1 MLNNRIL
8 NNAYWIIGCKI
19 AQSMINLII
28 SMICARYLGPS
39 NYGLI
44 NYAASV
50 VAFVIPI
57 MQLGLSKTLV
67 QELIEY
73 PEKEGEV
80 LGTALIMNIIS
91 AMACLVG
98 VYGFLAIA
106 NAGEKETIL
115 IGMLYSISLM
125 FQATEIL
132 QYWFQAKLLSKYTS
146 IASLIAYAA
155 VALYKVYLLV
165 TQKPVTWFA
174 ISNSIDYFLIS
185 ILLVVIYRKM
195 GTQKLAFSIEL
206 GKKMLNRSKYYI
218 VSAMLVTI
226 FQQTD
231 RIMLKLM
238 LNNAATGCYSAAIDC
253 VGITSFVF
261 VAIIDSMRPVIL
273 EEKKR
278 ESPLFEEWMMEL
290 YSIIT
295 LLALSQSIIMT
306 VLAKPLI
313 LLLYGKDYL
322 MATVPLQIAV
332 WYSTF
337 SYYGSVRNIWILA
350 EEKQKHLWVINISGA
365 IMNVVLNV
373 ILIPVSGA
381 SGAAV
386 ASLITQV
393 FTNVG
398 IGYIMKPIKY
408 NNTLMVKGLNPM
420 LAIKRLKSLIRTK

>member
-1 MLNNRIL
+1 
-8 NNAYWIIGCKI
+8 
-19 AQSMINLII
+19 
-28 SMICARYLGPS
+28 
-39 NYGLI
+39 
-44 NYAASV
+44 
-50 VAFVIPI
+50 

>member
-1 MLNNRIL
+1 
-8 NNAYWIIGCKI
+8 
-19 AQSMINLII
+19 
-28 SMICARYLGPS
+28 MICARYLGPS